1 MICGKK
7 RRLSL
12 RPTLQSARASLHG
25 ETGQVLVFVVLAMV
39 VLLAMTGFAIDVGRA
54 YFTQRSMQA
63 SADAAALAGAQELPD
78 PGFAVSVADAYSGKN
93 GGKNQDPGVDGVS
106 TNIYTKC
113 LKSAPGCEPVNAV
126 VVEQTKSVS
135 TLFASILGIDTIGV
149 DVKSTACSP
158 CAAKPLDIM
167 LVLDRTGSMC
177 DVTGGTLPPG
187 SPTNC
192 RDLEFARDGMKTFLG
207 FMDPTIDHVGLAVL
221 PPGTA
226 CGTPPSGLSGYD
238 NASAPYVLVPLSNDY
253 TADGALNP
261 KSNLVKTIMCQ
272 RAGGN
277 TSYANALEKAQGELD
292 AHGRPDVKD
301 IIVFLTDGGAN
312 TGPSYG
318 GAPYSETPCHQGVN
332 SAAAIKSRGTIIYT
346 IGYDLDSTSD
356 GQICKSRYDKNPKD
370 GNQDVELGINARS
383 ALQQIATSSTT
394 FFNKPTPGQLKSIF
408 TKIAADISRPAA
420 RLIDNDID

>member
-1 MICGKK
+1 
-7 RRLSL
+7 
-12 RPTLQSARASLHG
+12 
-25 ETGQVLVFVVLAMV
+25 MV
-39 VLLAMTGFAIDVGRA
+39 VLLAITGFAIDVGRA

-93 GGKNQDPGVDGVS
+93 GGKNHDPGVDGVS

-126 VVEQTKSVS
+126 VVEQTKTVS
-135 TLFASILGIDTIGV
+135 TLFARLLGINSIDV

-177 DVTGGTLPPG
+177 DVNVTRLPG
-187 SPTNC
+187 WQTSC

-207 FMDPTIDHVGLAVL
+207 FLDPTIDYVGLAVS
-221 PPGTA
+221 PPGSS
-226 CGTPPSGLSGYD
+226 CGPEPTTLSGYD
-238 NASAPYVLVPLSNDY
+238 NQTNYVVAPMSSDY
-253 TADGALNP
+253 IKDGSLNTG
-261 KSNLVKTIMCQ
+261 SNLVSRINCQ
-272 RAGGN
+272 RAGGY
-277 TSYANALEKAQGELD
+277 TSYATALESAQAELD

-312 TGPSYG
+312 TGPSN
-318 GAPYSETPCHQGVN
+318 APASYSETPCHQGVN

-356 GQICKSRYDKNPKD
+356 GQLCKSRYDKTPKD
-370 GNQDVELGINARS
+370 GQPDVETGINARS
-383 ALQQIATSSTT
+383 AVQQMATSSAT
-394 FFNKPTPGQLKSIF
+394 FFEKPDPGQLKSIF